1 MNRTTES
8 VAGNYAAELVID
20 AVHQAVSVAAMKAVE
35 QMEIAEQ
42 IREKKQAECEHEEFE
57 AEGDWRKNIQFG
69 GLGETLEIPAICK
82 ACGLKA
88 REVYLYSCRLSD
100 DDKHV

>member
-1 MNRTTES
+1 MT
-8 VAGNYAAELVID
+8 D
-20 AVHQAVSVAAMKAVE
+20 
-35 QMEIAEQ
+35 
-42 IREKKQAECEHEEFE
+42 KQSECEH
-57 AEGDWRKNIQFG
+57 AEWETEGYWRTNIEFG
-69 GLGETLEIPAICK
+69 GFGETLEIPVICK